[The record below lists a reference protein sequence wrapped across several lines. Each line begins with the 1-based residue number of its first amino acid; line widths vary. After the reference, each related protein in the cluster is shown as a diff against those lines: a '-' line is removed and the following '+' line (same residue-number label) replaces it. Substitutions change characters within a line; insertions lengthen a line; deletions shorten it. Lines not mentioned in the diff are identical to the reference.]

1 MNLIVGLYQEFLNLN
16 INNNKMMI
24 SLVPRIKNRI
34 TKKWNEF
41 LVDYFTKYV
50 LSKYWYRD
58 FHYRLDWNNPK
69 DLNEKIQWLILNSD
83 TSEWSRLADKVA
95 VRDYVKEKGLGHML
109 IPLLGVWN
117 DARKIDFDN
126 LPDKFVLKCN
136 HDSASVKIIDK
147 SVGFDKKKIIE
158 DFNNKLRVK
167 FGYLS
172 CEPHY
177 NRIPPMIM
185 AEEYLPIDGAGISK
199 TPIDYKIWCFNG
211 KPYIVWVA
219 YNRDNVHGHVEVE
232 QYDLKWNYHHEWGRF
247 TNHYRD
253 GGGKVPCP
261 KSFDDMLNA
270 AKLLSEGFPE
280 VRVDFYDVSGKAYFG
295 EMTFTSDCGRMPF
308 YSKDFL
314 LQMGEV
320 VDLSL
325 APKKKYK

>member
-147 SVGFDKKKIIE
+147 YVGFDKKKIIE

-314 LQMGEV
+314 LQMGEL

>member
-1 MNLIVGLYQEFLNLN
+1 
-16 INNNKMMI
+16 MMI

-117 DARKIDFDN
+117 DARKIDFDK

-314 LQMGEV
+314 LQMGEL

>member
-1 MNLIVGLYQEFLNLN
+1 
-16 INNNKMMI
+16 MMI

-314 LQMGEV
+314 LQMGEL
-320 VDLSL
+320 VD
-325 APKKKYK
+325 

>member
-314 LQMGEV
+314 LQMGEL

>member
-1 MNLIVGLYQEFLNLN
+1 
-16 INNNKMMI
+16 MMI

-147 SVGFDKKKIIE
+147 FVGFDKKKIIE

-185 AEEYLPIDGAGISK
+185 AEEYLPIDGAGIST

-219 YNRDNVHGHVEVE
+219 YNRDNAHGHVDVE

-314 LQMGEV
+314 LQMGEL

-325 APKKKYK
+325 APRKKHR

>member
-1 MNLIVGLYQEFLNLN
+1 
-16 INNNKMMI
+16 MMI

-314 LQMGEV
+314 LQMGEL

-325 APKKKYK
+325 APKKKI

>member
-1 MNLIVGLYQEFLNLN
+1 
-16 INNNKMMI
+16 MMI

-219 YNRDNVHGHVEVE
+219 YNRDNAHGHVEVE

-261 KSFDDMLNA
+261 KSLDEMLNA

-314 LQMGEV
+314 LQMGEL

-325 APKKKYK
+325 APKKIHK

>member
-1 MNLIVGLYQEFLNLN
+1 
-16 INNNKMMI
+16 MMI

-261 KSFDDMLNA
+261 KFFDDMLNA

-314 LQMGEV
+314 LQMGEL

-325 APKKKYK
+325 APKKNINENPNCIYPNQL

>member
-1 MNLIVGLYQEFLNLN
+1 
-16 INNNKMMI
+16 MMI

-314 LQMGEV
+314 LQMGEL